1 MNIFMYVIIYM
12 YIKIKILDKYM
23 IISTF
28 SYQLEHDQA
37 IQFVHM

>member
-23 IISTF
+23 IIITF
-28 SYQLEHDQA
+28 SYQFEHDQA